1 MALIQVQLGDFVFK
15 ELEVPERIPFGGE
28 QSLIVHKLIGGK
40 RVIDAMGRDEA
51 PIEWDGWLMGQDAQV
66 RALYLDGLRVAGQPL
81 LLTWAQWRYLVV
93 IRRFEADF
101 HFVGRIRYRIVCEVA
116 ENQSLPTG
124 APLPDDIDS
133 VIGSDMDTANGLGTV
148 INDGPLSIALGTLNT
163 PISAVSSFANAAQST
178 INSVLQPIAAVQ
190 SRVQVLLASVVNTT
204 QNVAT
209 VGGILPGTPIAQS
222 VANLGAQA
230 AAFTTQPSL
239 ISLQNVMG
247 RMSAN
252 LGNVSG
258 NVVPT
263 TVAGGNLYSIAAKQ
277 YGDAT
282 AWTGIAKANGLT
294 DPVLSG
300 VHTISVP
307 ILADQAGGVLGQ

>member
-1 MALIQVQLGDFVFK
+1 MAGMQVQLGDFIFK
-15 ELEVPERIPFGGE
+15 DLEVPESLPFGGE
-28 QSLIVHKLIGGK
+28 QALVIHKLIGGD
-40 RVIDAMGRDEA
+40 RQIDAMGRDEA
-51 PIEWDGWLMGQDAQV
+51 PIEWGGWLMGQDAQT

-101 HFVGRIRYRIVCEVA
+101 QFIGRIRYRIVCEVA

-124 APLPDDIDS
+124 SPLPDDIDS
-133 VIGSDMDTANGLGTV
+133 AIGSDMDTANGLGSI
-148 INDGPLSIALGTLNT
+148 INDGPLSSALGVLDSAV
-163 PISAVSSFANAAQST
+163 SAVSSFANAAQST
-178 INSVLQPIAAVQ
+178 INGVLQPIAAVQ
-190 SRVQVLLASVVNTT
+190 SRVQILLASAVNAT

-209 VGGILPGTPIAQS
+209 VGGVLPGTPLAQS
-222 VANLGAQA
+222 VASLGTQT
-230 AAFTTQPSL
+230 AAFLQQPSL
-239 ISLQNVMG
+239 VSLQNVMG
-247 RMSAN
+247 RMSMN

-263 TVAGGNLYSIAAKQ
+263 TVAGGNLYAIAAKQ
-277 YGDAT
+277 YGDAQ

-300 VHTISVP
+300 VQTVNVP
-307 ILADQAGGVLGQ
+307 IRADQAGGILGQ